1 VVYLF
6 VLKRFAYSKCRCTF
20 VKQITTAMTTNLAI
34 VNRGQKF
41 GMLFG
46 VITKNEEIHNV
57 IQKAIKE
64 KRAQKIVDTK
74 YTLSYKI
81 S

>member
-1 VVYLF
+1 MFLH
-6 VLKRFAYSKCRCTF
+6 LSNKT
-20 VKQITTAMTTNLAI
+20 ITAMTTQLAI

-46 VITKNEEIHNV
+46 VITKNEDIHSV
-57 IQKAIKE
+57 IFKAIKE
-64 KRAQKIVDTK
+64 KRAEKIVDNDT
-74 YTLSYKI
+74 TLAYKI